1 MTRLEIAAR
10 IAAGMTKDD
19 FTPVSVIAERSLR
32 IADELI
38 RLEAETRPE
47 QEPEPEL
54 PFEMVVGGVYE
65 DREGRIEEIVSE
77 DDDDDDNFP
86 FNGQSGRCYTKK
98 GTVWTNIESDFDL
111 IKRIR

>member
-10 IAAGMTKDD
+10 IAAGMATNEEGYSPS
-19 FTPVSVIAERSLR
+19 FIAERSLF

-38 RLEAETRPE
+38 RLEAETRPKP
-47 QEPEPEL
+47 EPEQEL

-65 DREGRIEEIVSE
+65 MRNGEIDEIILNNGREFYLFVGK
-77 DDDDDDNFP
+77 
-86 FNGQSGRCYTKK
+86 SGRWYSEK
-98 GTVWTNIESDFDL
+98 GRLFCDSPTPFDL

>member
-32 IADELI
+32 IADEK
-38 RLEAETRPE
+38 PK
-47 QEPEPEL
+47 PEPAEL